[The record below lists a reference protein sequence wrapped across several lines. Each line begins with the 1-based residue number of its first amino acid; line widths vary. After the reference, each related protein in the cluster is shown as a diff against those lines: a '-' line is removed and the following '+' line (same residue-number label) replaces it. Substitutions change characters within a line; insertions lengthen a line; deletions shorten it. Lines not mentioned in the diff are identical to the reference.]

1 MTATR
6 KRNQFGSVIVHRRQ
20 CDMPARILKL
30 RAGCLGKIVHTSLG
44 HELDAAR
51 ITTELSP
58 RAGDS
63 IRSDDGRQTPRSAS
77 ERLARH
83 AERVDGRDIS
93 FAASLAPGDYS
104 PKGIHAA
111 MSAVAQL
118 PARRAAGADA
128 HRRMGAGGKQITHA
142 PAGAKAHAL
151 ASTRAGDVAGDDGLT
166 NDLNGANAA
175 VTKVG
180 EVALQLESIPG
191 IRPQNERENRERGGQ
206 GKDDAGMRPMGESG
220 VRL

>member
-6 KRNQFGSVIVHRRQ
+6 KRNQLGSVIVHRRQ

-30 RAGCLGKIVHTSLG
+30 RAGCLGKFVHTSLG

-63 IRSDDGRQTPRSAS
+63 IRSDDGRQTPRNAS
-77 ERLARH
+77 ERLMRH

-111 MSAVAQL
+111 MSAVARTSSTACSLRGRSSKNGGRRETNNARPGWGRVRTLSHQ
-118 PARRAAGADA
+118 PAPETLRVT
-128 HRRMGAGGKQITHA
+128 MG
-142 PAGAKAHAL
+142 
-151 ASTRAGDVAGDDGLT
+151 
-166 NDLNGANAA
+166 
-175 VTKVG
+175 
-180 EVALQLESIPG
+180 
-191 IRPQNERENRERGGQ
+191 
-206 GKDDAGMRPMGESG
+206 
-220 VRL
+220 